1 MPRRRDVRDIVERT
15 VDGRPVDRSCEDSS
29 NATYARKL
37 RGALMLI
44 VGDLDINV
52 DIDHAGCE
60 RSE

>member
-1 MPRRRDVRDIVERT
+1 M
-15 VDGRPVDRSCEDSS
+15 DGRPVDRSCEDAS